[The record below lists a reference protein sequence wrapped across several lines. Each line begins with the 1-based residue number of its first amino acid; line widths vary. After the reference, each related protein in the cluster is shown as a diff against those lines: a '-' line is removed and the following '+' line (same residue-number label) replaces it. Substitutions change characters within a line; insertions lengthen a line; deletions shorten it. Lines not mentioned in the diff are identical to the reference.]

1 MDRKPLTPG
10 LMPPRKRDP
19 GNEHGANRPG
29 MGPAA
34 RERDMDAGVAD
45 KAATERT
52 CALTRQPLTPDDG
65 LRFVAGPDGHIVPD
79 VGRRLPG
86 RGVWLTCSRDVVA
99 EAVRKGAFQR
109 SLKRQIVVPEG
120 LADLVDQLLVRRV
133 VEALSLANKA
143 GLVTTGF
150 TKVEIAVQRGGCAF
164 LLHASDA
171 AEDGVAKLDRKF
183 APGMASRTDE
193 AQNGAGNGPGEHLR
207 QHILDCLS
215 SAELSLAMG
224 RSNVVHAALARGGA
238 ATRFS
243 REAERLR
250 RYRAPASAHAPSE
263 PGSRARSEQA

>member
-1 MDRKPLTPG
+1 MA
-10 LMPPRKRDP
+10 
-19 GNEHGANRPG
+19 EGAAP
-29 MGPAA
+29 
-34 RERDMDAGVAD
+34 ERDTDAGAAD
-45 KAATERT
+45 KAAAERT

-65 LRFVAGPDGHIVPD
+65 LRFVAGPDGQIVPD
-79 VGRRLPG
+79 IGRRLPG
-86 RGVWLTCSRDVVA
+86 RGVWLTCSRDIVT
-99 EAVRKGAFQR
+99 EAARKGAFQR
-109 SLKRQIVVPEG
+109 SLKRPVTVPEG
-120 LADLVDQLLVRRV
+120 LPGLVEQLLVRRV

-150 TKVEIAVQRGGCAF
+150 TKVEIAVQRGGCAY

-171 AEDGVAKLDRKF
+171 AADGVEKLDRKF
-183 APGMASRTDE
+183 VTGRANPGADTTGS
-193 AQNGAGNGPGEHLR
+193 GPEEHIK

>member
-1 MDRKPLTPG
+1 M
-10 LMPPRKRDP
+10 
-19 GNEHGANRPG
+19 GAE
-29 MGPAA
+29 AA
-34 RERDMDAGVAD
+34 PERDVDAGPAD
-45 KAATERT
+45 KAAAERT
-52 CALTRQPLTPDDG
+52 CALTREPLTPEDG
-65 LRFVAGPDGHIVPD
+65 LRFVAAPDGTIVPD

-86 RGVWLTCSRDVVA
+86 RGVWLTNSRAVVTTA
-99 EAVRKGAFQR
+99 IRKGSFQR
-109 SLKRQIVVPEG
+109 SLKRPVTAPE
-120 LADLVDQLLVRRV
+120 DLPDRVEQLLVKRV

-150 TKVEIAVQRGGCAF
+150 TKVEIAVQRGALAF

-183 APGMASRTDE
+183 AAGLANS
-193 AQNGAGNGPGEHLR
+193 GAGKTEVGPGEQSAEHLR
-207 QHILDCLS
+207 QHVLDCLT

-250 RYRAPASAHAPSE
+250 RYRAPASAHHVNE
-263 PGSRARSEQA
+263 PGQRARSEQA